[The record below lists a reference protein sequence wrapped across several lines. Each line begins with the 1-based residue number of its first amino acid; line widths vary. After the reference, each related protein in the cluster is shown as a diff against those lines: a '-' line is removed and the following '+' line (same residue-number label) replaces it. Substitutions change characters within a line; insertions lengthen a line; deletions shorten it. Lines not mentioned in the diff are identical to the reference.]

1 MAPVRSVSRPVAS
14 AGGGG
19 GGEGKGGGG
28 EGGAGGASPAALAAV
43 VAGGPSVQRLRQDR
57 APSGNAGDAE
67 LVAALLHQEL
77 PAAGRG
83 RRHEDAIGL
92 VLDALVA
99 PVDPDEP
106 VDLVVVRGDFLIS
119 DGPIVSEPV
128 VAPRLEVAR
137 TEPQGKPPPVV
148 GSSP

>member
-19 GGEGKGGGG
+19 TGGG
-28 EGGAGGASPAALAAV
+28 L
-43 VAGGPSVQRLRQDR
+43 SVERLRQDR
-57 APSGNAGDAE
+57 AASGNAGDAE
-67 LVAALLHQEL
+67 LVAAPLHQEL

-106 VDLVVVRGDFLIS
+106 VDLVVVRSYFLIS

-137 TEPQGKPPPVV
+137 SEPQRDPPPVV
-148 GSSP
+148 GSSAENARAEPVELRAGPLG